1 MNRCA
6 VTTFLAT
13 AAILGAAP
21 AASADIVLTEP
32 ATTVSDD
39 PLESSVT
46 GSASESAQTGSKGGL
61 MTTGST
67 GTGSFGL
74 PNLDKILFG
83 DGPLCAV
90 FGSAIAILGDS
101 SMGCGPM
108 GVGTK

>member
-13 AAILGAAP
+13 AAILSATP

-32 ATTVSDD
+32 ATVADD
-39 PLESSVT
+39 PMESSVT
-46 GSASESAQTGSKGGL
+46 GSASDSAQTGSKGGL

-90 FGSAIAILGDS
+90 FGSAIAILGES
-101 SMGCGPM
+101 SLGCGSM